1 MLKIEAILSS
11 ELFPLNLTM
20 LIPSSE
26 AILHFIWKYKFF
38 NPLGL
43 RTFVGE
49 TLQIIATGIHNM
61 DAGPDFHQSKIK
73 IGETIWAGN
82 VEIHL
87 KSSDWLKHHHDVDK
101 AYDNVILH
109 VVWENDI
116 DIERTD
122 QTLIPVLELKN
133 IIAKK
138 IIENYDQLKQNN
150 YWIPCENQ
158 LPNVDDFIKQQT
170 LDRMMMER
178 LEDKA
183 NIINEI
189 YQLNNGNWEDT
200 FYITLAKS
208 FGFKVN
214 SLPFEILA
222 KQLPQ
227 NILAKHKNNPLQ
239 IESLIFGVSGLLDR
253 KFTDDYP
260 NQLKTEFDFLQKK
273 YQLKNLDASLWKF
286 SKTRPDNFPT
296 IRLSQFA
303 ALVIKSSHLFSQ
315 IIAIKNQTDYIKLFE
330 DLSINNYWEKHFVFD
345 KVVDE
350 KSVNLGKSS
359 IEIILINTIAPLLF
373 FYGKQ
378 IGDKKFIDRA
388 LEILENIKPES
399 NIFTKGF
406 KERGLSVQNSF
417 DSQAVIHLKK
427 NYCDQK
433 KCLNCGIGLKILSA

>member
-1 MLKIEAILSS
+1 MS
-11 ELFPLNLTM
+11 
-20 LIPSSE
+20 IPSSE

-43 RTFVGE
+43 RTFDGE
-49 TLQIIATGIHNM
+49 ILQIMTTGIHNM

-87 KSSDWLKHHHDVDK
+87 KSSDWLNHHHDIDK

-109 VVWENDI
+109 VVWENDVEI
-116 DIERTD
+116 KRTD
-122 QTLIPVLELKN
+122 KTIIPVLELRN
-133 IIAKK
+133 IIDKT
-138 IIENYDQLKQNN
+138 IIENYDQLRQNN
-150 YWIPCENQ
+150 YWIPCENH
-158 LPNVDDFIKQQT
+158 LANVDDFIKQQT

-189 YQLNNGNWEDT
+189 YQLNKGNWEDT

-214 SLPFEILA
+214 SLPLEILA
-222 KQLPQ
+222 KQLSQ
-227 NILAKHKNNPLQ
+227 NILAKHKNNSLQ
-239 IESLIFGVSGLLDR
+239 IEALIFGVSGLLER
-253 KFTDDYP
+253 KFIDIYP
-260 NQLKTEFDFLQKK
+260 NQLKTEFDFLKKK
-273 YQLKNLDASLWKF
+273 YQLINLDASLWKF

-315 IIAIKNQTDYIKLFE
+315 IIDIKKQSDYVKLFE
-330 DLSINNYWEKHFVFD
+330 DLQVNNYWEKHFMFD
-345 KVVDE
+345 KEVDK
-350 KSVNLGKSS
+350 KSINLGKSS
-359 IEIILINTIAPLLF
+359 IEIILINAISPLLF

-378 IGDKKFIDRA
+378 IGNKQFIDRA

-399 NIFTKGF
+399 NIITKGF

-433 KCLNCGIGLKILSA
+433 KCLDCVIGLKILSK